1 MKKGLLAVFAA
12 IAIFLAIGGSEALAS
27 HCFVVNKPVGAGE
40 QGVFTNLST
49 VGGPN
54 VDVFDLSCNPGQG
67 LTCEEVAPGVFVGS
81 VPEGAH
87 NSGPGDNECDGK
99 GIDDLFACGP

>member
-1 MKKGLLAVFAA
+1 VKKSIIAVVAA
-12 IAIFLAIGGSEALAS
+12 IGLFLALGGANALAA
-27 HCFVVNKPVGAGE
+27 HCFVANKPVGAGE
-40 QGVFTNLST
+40 QGVFFNLST

-54 VDVFDLSCNPGQG
+54 VDVFDLKCNPGQG
-67 LTCEEVAPGVFVGS
+67 LTCEEVDPGVFVGS

-99 GIDDLFACGP
+99 GVDDLFACGP